1 MFRKSPNTS
10 GRFNRQAR
18 CSLAS
23 RNRRRS
29 IQRTPLTFERF
40 EDRQLLATFA
50 EFVDPNPSSGN
61 RFGQSV
67 VPLETGNVVIT
78 SPADDAGGTDAGA
91 VYLFNGSTG
100 ALISTLTGSSPG
112 DLVGSTGVVALEG
125 GNYVVRSSAW
135 ANGSAVNAGAVTFG
149 DGETGVSGVVS
160 EANSLVGAA
169 AFDRVGHDGGLS
181 RVAACRFWSDFGATF
196 LWNPTIFDGNPSSW
210 AFSGLCY
217 VER

>member
-1 MFRKSPNTS
+1 MLPVFFCFSSSFPSKSAMFRKSPNTS

-50 EFVDPNPSSGN
+50 EFVDPHPSSGN

-100 ALISTLTGSSPG
+100 ALISTLTGSSPS

-125 GNYVVRSSAW
+125 GNYVVRSSACLLYT
-135 ANGSAVNAGAVTFG
+135 SP
-149 DGETGVSGVVS
+149 SPR
-160 EANSLVGAA
+160 
-169 AFDRVGHDGGLS
+169 DRQKS
-181 RVAACRFWSDFGATF
+181 RM
-196 LWNPTIFDGNPSSW
+196 PSS
-210 AFSGLCY
+210 A
-217 VER
+217 